1 MKQSA
6 NNDTEPSPPADHDV
20 ILIGSGFSGL
30 AMAHRLKRDG
40 NDDFV
45 ILERGDSVGG
55 TWRDNHYPGCACDIQ
70 SHLYSFSF
78 APNPEWSRMFARQDE
93 IRDYLERCAT
103 DIGARPHLRFG
114 ATVTGAALDEDA
126 GLWRVE
132 VNGSEVLT
140 ARVLI
145 SCMGGL
151 SNPSYADVPGLD
163 SFRGP
168 SFHSAEWD
176 HDAELA
182 GKRIAVIGTGASA
195 IQFVP
200 QIAPHAQRVHVFQR
214 TAPWVIPKRDRP
226 IGRRERAI
234 YRRFPSV
241 QRAYRRFIYWALESR
256 VVAFTAQPRILKLA
270 GRLGR
275 LHIRRQISDPELRRR
290 VTPDYVMGC
299 KRVLI
304 SNDYYP
310 ALDRD
315 DVELVT
321 DGIERV
327 TEDSIVTADGRE
339 LPVDVI
345 IHGTGFHVQDML
357 TGTRI
362 RGRGGADLESVWNER
377 GMQAHRG
384 TAIAGFPNLFFLLG
398 PNTGL
403 GHNSIV
409 HMIESQAH
417 YVSKAL
423 AAIKRRGAWSAE
435 PRPEAQESF
444 NRKLQGMLD
453 GAVWSEGGCRSWYL
467 DSSGR
472 NTTLWPDFTF
482 RFRRQTSRFDER
494 EYVLAG
500 RPDHRLSWRRGPVM
514 RGLMRDAADDRL
526 RQVGELDVV
535 PD

>member
-1 MKQSA
+1 MKQS
-6 NNDTEPSPPADHDV
+6 EHSPTPPVAPDHDV
-20 ILIGSGFSGL
+20 IVIGSGFSGL
-30 AMAHRLKRDG
+30 AMAYRLRRVG
-40 NDDFV
+40 NEDFV

-103 DIGARPHLRFG
+103 EVGARPHLRLG
-114 ATVTGAALDEDA
+114 VNVTAVKLDEES

-132 VNGSEVLT
+132 VNGSRTLT
-140 ARVLI
+140 ARVVI

-151 SNPSYADVPGLD
+151 SNPAYAEVPGLD
-163 SFRGP
+163 RFRGP

-176 HDAELA
+176 HSAELA

-200 QIAPHAQRVHVFQR
+200 EIAPEAERLHVFQR
-214 TAPWVIPKRDRP
+214 TAPWVIPKRDRR
-226 IGRRERAI
+226 IGRLERAI

-241 QRAYRRFIYWALESR
+241 QRAYRRLIYWALESR
-256 VVAFTAQPRILKLA
+256 VVAFTAKPRILKLA
-270 GRLGR
+270 GAVAR
-275 LHIRRQISDPELRRR
+275 LHIRRQIADPELRRR
-290 VTPDYVMGC
+290 VTPSYVMGC

-321 DGIERV
+321 DAIARV
-327 TEDSIVTADGRE
+327 TEDAVVTEGGRE
-339 LPVDVI
+339 IPVDVI

-357 TGTRI
+357 TGTSVQ
-362 RGRGGADLESVWNER
+362 GRGGADLEAAWSEH

-384 TAIAGFPNLFFLLG
+384 TAVAGFPNLFFLLG

-409 HMIESQAH
+409 HMIEAQAH
-417 YVSKAL
+417 YVTEAL
-423 AAIKRRGAWSAE
+423 RAMDRRGAWSAE
-435 PRPEAQESF
+435 PRPEAQAGF
-444 NRKLQGMLD
+444 NAELQGMLD

-467 DSSGR
+467 DANGR

-482 RFRRQTSRFDER
+482 RFREQTSRFDER
-494 EYVLAG
+494 EYVLAE
-500 RPDHRLSWRRGPVM
+500 RPAVSGGVREL
-514 RGLMRDAADDRL
+514 AAAA
-526 RQVGELDVV
+526 
-535 PD
+535 